1 MEGEVLIVG
10 LVVAIPFVL
19 LTWIGTVVLG
29 LRDVTV
35 NLKLGFVPGMA
46 VTLIQYP
53 AEFIGRKLTPAHSAD
68 AFLLGY
74 LLLSPICCAAIVL
87 LNSHKTAA
95 HKLTRNRGQ
104 TDEITTS

>member
-1 MEGEVLIVG
+1 LIFG

-35 NLKLGFVPGMA
+35 NLKLGFVPGIA

-53 AEFIGRKLTPAHSAD
+53 AEFIMRKLTPAHSAD
-68 AFLLGY
+68 AFLLG
-74 LLLSPICCAAIVL
+74 
-87 LNSHKTAA
+87 
-95 HKLTRNRGQ
+95 
-104 TDEITTS
+104 